1 MKGKFI
7 TIYGINNIGKSTQ
20 AIKLIDRLTQAN
32 IDAVL
37 LKYPIYDLEPTGP
50 IINQILR
57 NSEKQQISETELQT
71 LFTQNRKD
79 FEPQLKKMLEDGTVV
94 IAEDYTGTGIA
105 WGTAKGL
112 DLDWSENLNKDLLR
126 EDLAILL
133 TGQRDLRAQEKRHIH
148 EQNEPL
154 VKKVAEN
161 LLTLAQKYGWKIIQ
175 IQPKMEDT
183 SDLIW
188 ETVKKF
194 LHKL

>member
-1 MKGKFI
+1 MQGKFI

-20 AIKLIDRLTQAN
+20 AAKLVERLKREN
-32 IDAVL
+32 LDVVL

-50 IINQILR
+50 KINKILR
-57 NSEKQQISETELQT
+57 ESQEQPITEAELQT

-79 FEPQLKKMLEDGTVV
+79 FEPTLKKMLADGKIV

-112 DLDWSENLNKDLLR
+112 DLNWSEDLNKDLLR

-133 TGQRDLRAQEKRHIH
+133 IGQRDLRAQEKHHLH

-154 VKKVAEN
+154 VQKVAGN
-161 LLTLAQKYGWKIIQ
+161 LLNLAKKYGWKVIQ
-175 IQPKMEDT
+175 VQPEMEDT
-183 SDLIW
+183 AELIW
-188 ETVKKF
+188 KELEGF
-194 LHKL
+194 LSV

>member
-1 MKGKFI
+1 MRGKFI

-20 AIKLIDRLTQAN
+20 AVKLIERLKQAK

-50 IINQILR
+50 LINKILR
-57 NSEKQQISETELQT
+57 NSEKQEISEAELQT

-79 FEPQLKKMLEDGTVV
+79 FEPVLKKMLEDGKVV
-94 IAEDYTGTGIA
+94 IAEDYVGTGIA

-112 DLDWSENLNKDLLR
+112 DLSWSENLNKDLLR

-133 TGQRDLRAQEKRHIH
+133 VGQRDLRAQEKRHIH

-161 LLTLAQKYGWKIIQ
+161 LVNLAQKYGWKIIQ

>member
-194 LHKL
+194 LYKL